1 MKLEDRLHPSSPFGL
16 VSSRCVFEM
25 PLRRKVG
32 NIEGGIVKVEWILKL
47 TDYGTDAT
55 SEMPGAK

>member
-1 MKLEDRLHPSSPFGL
+1 
-16 VSSRCVFEM
+16 M

-47 TDYGTDAT
+47 TDFGTDAT
-55 SEMPGAK
+55 SKLPNEK